1 MKTRF
6 ILLNTLFCLFGMA
19 FTFGQNN
26 VTGVVYDFSGNPLP
40 SANVM
45 IKDSYTGAVTNEIGT
60 FGMRVPTMKA
70 CTLTVSGIGY
80 ERQEVVVSVP
90 EAEVV
95 KLSITL
101 LKDQEFKDVLIVEKR
116 AIGITP
122 TTFTNVPTKTLSKLN
137 YGQDLPYLL
146 ESTPSA
152 VVTSDAGTGV
162 GYTGIRIRGVDPT
175 RTNVTIN
182 GIPINDPESHAVYWV
197 NMPDFASST
206 DNIQIQRGVG
216 TSTNGAAA
224 FGASLNIET
233 ENNNKKAFAEVDN
246 SIGSFMTM
254 RNTIKAGTGIIN
266 NLFSMTARLSN
277 ISSDGYIDRAAA
289 NLRSYYLSGTLA
301 LGKSYFTANVFSGK
315 EVTYQSWWGIPE
327 AKLSGNPSALLT
339 HYQNNHYPGGIY
351 ETAQDSINLFAS
363 DPRKYNYYTYKNE
376 EDNYKQDH
384 YQLHF
389 RRMLGRY
396 AQLTVSG
403 HYTRGQ
409 GYYEQYKRN
418 QDFSLYGFNPI
429 VIGADTISATDLIR
443 RRWLDNHF
451 YGTVFTLNY
460 SKSYKLKMTFGG
472 SINQYQ
478 GGHFGEVIWARQASQ
493 SEIGQRYY
501 DNHAVKSE
509 FSAYTRA
516 YYQIVKFNK
525 FYGDMKFNLFA
536 DLQMRGVNY
545 TYNGVDQY
553 FSNLVPMKVNVNYF
567 FFNPKVGVSLEVFDR
582 STFYT
587 SFAMAHREPMRDD
600 FTQSSESSRPK
611 SEELNN
617 VEFGYRFKSK
627 KLFVNANGYVMYYK
641 NQLIM
646 TGEINDVGA
655 YTRVNVPK
663 SYRLGVELDGGY
675 MLHKKWSVTGNLTL
689 SQNKIVA
696 FNEYVDNYDNYDA
709 NGNMI
714 QDIIAHKNTDIAFSP
729 NLVAAAGLSYEPI
742 EGLDMTLTLKHV
754 GKQYLDNT
762 SSDDRKMAA
771 YTTTNAMMTYTIA
784 KWGLREIKLGVQVNN
799 IFNLRYS
806 NNGYTWGYIAGGTRI
821 NENFYFPQAGTN
833 FMLRLSVKM

>member
-1 MKTRF
+1 MKTGF
-6 ILLNTLFCLFGMA
+6 IGIIGLFCVVLTSFS
-19 FTFGQNN
+19 FGQNN
-26 VTGVVYDFSGNPLP
+26 VIGVVYNASGDPLAF
-40 SANVM
+40 ANVV
-45 IKDSYTGAVTNEIGT
+45 IKDSYTGVVTSE
-60 FGMRVPTMKA
+60 FGAFGLRVPVEKR

-80 ERQEVVVSVP
+80 ASQDIEVVVP
-90 EAEVV
+90 TAEVV

-101 LKDQEFKDVLIVEKR
+101 LKVQEFKDVLIVAKR

-122 TTFTNVPTKTLSKLN
+122 TTFTNVSSKTLSKLN

-152 VVTSDAGTGV
+152 VVTSDAGTGI

-182 GIPINDPESHAVYWV
+182 GIPINDSESHAVYWV

-233 ENNNKKAFAEVDN
+233 EDRYSKPYAETDN

-254 RNTIKAGTGIIN
+254 RNNIKAGTGLIN
-266 NLFSMTARLSN
+266 NLFSMTARLSS
-277 ISSDGYIDRAAA
+277 ITSDGYIDRASA
-289 NLRSYYLSGTLA
+289 NLRSYYLSGTLS
-301 LGKSYFTANVFSGK
+301 LGKSSITANVFSGK

-327 AKLSGNPSALLT
+327 AKLSGDANALLT
-339 HYQNNHYPGGIY
+339 HYQNNPGMY
-351 ETAQDSINLFAS
+351 ETAQDSINLFTS
-363 DPRKYNYYTYKNE
+363 DPRTYNYYTYRNE
-376 EDNYKQDH
+376 VDNYKQDH

-389 RRMLGRY
+389 KRMLGEY
-396 AQLTVSG
+396 TQLSVSG

-418 QDFSLYGFNPI
+418 QDFALYGFNP
-429 VIGADTISATDLIR
+429 VITGADTTTTTDLIR

-451 YGTVFTLNY
+451 YGTVFALNY
-460 SKSYKLKMTFGG
+460 SKSYKLKLTFGG

-501 DNHAVKSE
+501 DNNAVKSE
-509 FSAYTRA
+509 FSAYARA

-525 FYGDMKFNLFA
+525 FYGNMKFNLFT
-536 DLQMRGVNY
+536 DLQVRGVNY

-553 FSNLVPMKVNVNYF
+553 FSNLIPVNVNVNYF

-587 SFAMAHREPMRDD
+587 SFAMAHREPVRDD
-600 FTQSSESSRPK
+600 FTQSSENSRPTP
-611 SEELNN
+611 EELNN
-617 VEFGYRFKSK
+617 VELGYRFQGK
-627 KLFVNANGYVMYYK
+627 KLYLNANGYLMYYK

-663 SYRLGVELDGGY
+663 SYRLGIELDGGY
-675 MLHKKWSVTGNLTL
+675 MLHKNWSITGNLTL

-714 QDIIAHKNTDIAFSP
+714 QDVIAHKNTDIAFSP
-729 NLVAAAGLSYEPI
+729 NIVAAAGLSYEPI

-762 SSDDRKMAA
+762 SSDDRKLDA
-771 YTTTNAMMTYTIA
+771 YTTTNAMMSYTIA

-799 IFNLRYS
+799 IFNVRYS

-821 NENFYFPQAGTN
+821 IENFYFPQAGTN
-833 FMLRLSVKM
+833 FMVRLSLKI